1 MKNVVH
7 LYGFTKLTEMSTV
20 AASFNISVG
29 FTAAFDLDFVLT
41 QETLFLRVFT
51 LSSKERAYAL
61 LKDGSRVFEIALLLR
76 DRHFFI

>member
-7 LYGFTKLTEMSTV
+7 LYGFIKLAEMNTV
-20 AASFNISVG
+20 AASFSISAG
-29 FTAAFDLDFVLT
+29 FTAAFDLVFVLT

-61 LKDGSRVFEIALLLR
+61 LKDGTRVFEIALLL
-76 DRHFFI
+76 